1 MNVLIIGGTRRS
13 GPHLV
18 RELVVSG
25 CRVTCLHRGVSLA
38 ELPGEVREITSDR
51 RDPEAFRE
59 AVSELEFDAVV
70 DMIALNDAD
79 LRLTADCFRGRVGQY
94 IVISSYDVYAAYE
107 AAWFHRPYREPLPIR
122 EDAPK
127 ATVRYLYG
135 PKVGYDKG
143 LLEEAAARA
152 WAEEGFPVTVIRY
165 PALYGP
171 GDVTPREWYYV
182 RQALDRRPAILAPDG
197 GQAIFS
203 RGFLENMAHAVS
215 LAVGKREA
223 IGQVYNAADAGQF
236 TVRQIIE
243 SVSEVLDHRWN
254 VIEVPDSLMPSH
266 SPTQGLP
273 YCVDPYHTRP
283 HMLLDTTKIRIEL
296 GYHDLVPPGEALERT
311 IRWLAGRPK
320 PTMGTAIDYG
330 AIDGVIERW
339 TRWDRE

>member
-18 RELVVSG
+18 RQLVAAG
-25 CRVTCLHRGVSLA
+25 HRVTCLHRGVSSA
-38 ELPGEVREITSDR
+38 ELPCEVREIASDR

-59 AVSELEFDAVV
+59 AVAGLEFEAVV

-79 LRLTADCFRGRVGQY
+79 FRLATDCFRGRIAQY
-94 IVISSYDVYAAYE
+94 VVISSYDVYAAYE

-127 ATVRYLYG
+127 ATARYLYG
-135 PKVGYDKG
+135 PKAGYDKG
-143 LLEEAAARA
+143 LLEDAAAHA
-152 WAEEGFPVTVIRY
+152 WADEGFPVTVVRY

-182 RQALDRRPAILAPDG
+182 RQVLDRRPAILAPDG

-215 LAVGKREA
+215 LVVGNPET
-223 IGQVYNAADAGQF
+223 IGQTYNAADAGQL

-243 SVSEVLDHRWN
+243 SVAEILDHRWE
-254 VIEVPDSLMPSH
+254 VLEVPDSLMPTH

-273 YCVDPYHTRP
+273 YCCDPYHIRP
-283 HMLLDTTKIRIEL
+283 HLLLDTTRMRAEL
-296 GYHDLVPPGEALERT
+296 GYSDLAPPGEALERT
-311 IRWLAGRPK
+311 IRWLAGRPQ
-320 PTMGTAIDYG
+320 PTQGTTIDYG

-339 TRWDRE
+339 TRRERE